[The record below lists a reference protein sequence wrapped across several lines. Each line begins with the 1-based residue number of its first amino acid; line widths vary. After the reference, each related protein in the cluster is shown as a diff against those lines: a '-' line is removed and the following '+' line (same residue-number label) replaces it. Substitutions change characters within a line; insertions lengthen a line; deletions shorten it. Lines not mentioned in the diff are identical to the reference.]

1 MRGAPFRTRAA
12 RLTALLASRLSRF
25 TGGEGAAISGR
36 VFLAL
41 ATEQAVRDL
50 VTGPAVVVI
59 SGTNGKTTTSALIT
73 LSIDDAVSNSTGA
86 NLSSGIISTFLARST
101 ASTVV
106 LEVDELVLATTLE
119 LVKPAVV
126 ALLNLSRD
134 QLDRS
139 HEVRRIAESWRD
151 ALASFGGVLVAN
163 VDDPLITWAA
173 QSASSVRWVA
183 AGQPW
188 HADAFAC
195 PSCSSHALSV
205 DVDNW
210 RCDGCGFERPQIPP
224 EHDLTF
230 ATGLPGRCNISNAL
244 IARAV
249 LAELRQPVNP
259 EAWAAMSSVAGR
271 YARRVVGDV
280 DVRLLLSKNPA
291 GWLET
296 FEILEPDA
304 SLVLA
309 LNARVQDGQDTS
321 WIWDVPFE
329 RLAGTKIVCS
339 GERAAD
345 IALRL
350 HYAGIEAV
358 VERDLARA
366 LQRTA
371 TTKVDLVANYTAFQ
385 QALSVM
391 PGHA

>member
-1 MRGAPFRTRAA
+1 
-12 RLTALLASRLSRF
+12 
-25 TGGEGAAISGR
+25 
-36 VFLAL
+36 
-41 ATEQAVRDL
+41 
-50 VTGPAVVVI
+50 
-59 SGTNGKTTTSALIT
+59 
-73 LSIDDAVSNSTGA
+73 
-86 NLSSGIISTFLARST
+86 
-101 ASTVV
+101 
-106 LEVDELVLATTLE
+106 
-119 LVKPAVV
+119 
-126 ALLNLSRD
+126 
-134 QLDRS
+134 
-139 HEVRRIAESWRD
+139 
-151 ALASFGGVLVAN
+151 
-163 VDDPLITWAA
+163 
-173 QSASSVRWVA
+173 
-183 AGQPW
+183 
-188 HADAFAC
+188 
-195 PSCSSHALSV
+195 
-205 DVDNW
+205 
-210 RCDGCGFERPQIPP
+210 
-224 EHDLTF
+224 
-230 ATGLPGRCNISNAL
+230 
-244 IARAV
+244 
-249 LAELRQPVNP
+249 
-259 EAWAAMSSVAGR
+259 MSSVAGR